1 MRTDTLSHARGRAS
15 AALRRMTLAGTIA
28 LATPLIGASGA
39 GALSGKPVKAGEPLS
54 SAPPAVAVDSSG
66 TAYVAWAN
74 TKDVGGATNKVEYCV
89 LPLGAKT
96 CSHSGT
102 LQPADSAEYIDR
114 VQVVVDGST
123 VVLLADVY
131 GAHGEKSGEY
141 EPEQEWQSTDGG
153 ASFAQAAGGASVS
166 DGIINADTA
175 PLNAVI
181 VPGTNVLG
189 YGWNTAGGSP
199 PTFDA
204 FPLTSPP
211 ECSIEICSAGKYAEL
226 EPSSNAD
233 QIGNAGGEFAAQ
245 QGSKPGVIGVFN
257 TDFSNGPLG
266 CSGSGTA
273 NFGTAFAYGSGAQS
287 ATNNYNLS
295 PDTPGS
301 AWKAPVTQAD
311 CDVEYPAV
319 GGGPS
324 GFGVL
329 EDDLGTG
336 RTIYHRFDEATD
348 KFDTPKATVSTSGE
362 LDPALSQD
370 GAGGIY
376 ATFLGG
382 GSGGAV
388 SLAYSSDG
396 GAEWAGPVK
405 LDATT
410 EASELTSSVNSGG
423 QGWAAWVQNGSVY
436 AQQFLAA
443 DALTAP
449 KVSESA
455 TSTGTTITVTITCSS
470 TPCTVTITVTI
481 SGASMAS
488 VNASAAHSKKSK
500 KGKSVTLGS
509 GTFTIHG
516 KGPQKLTVHLTKA
529 GKGLLAKHHGRLSAM
544 LLAVEK
550 VDGSTLRTTRTIK
563 IKPGKAG
570 KGKK

>member
-1 MRTDTLSHARGRAS
+1 MRTDPLSQTRGRAS
-15 AALRRMTLAGTIA
+15 DALRRLTLAGA
-28 LATPLIGASGA
+28 LAGAAALIGATGA

-54 SAPPAVAVDSSG
+54 SAQPAVAVDSSG

-89 LPLGAKT
+89 LPLGAKA
-96 CSHSGT
+96 CSHAGT

-123 VVLLADVY
+123 VVVLADVY

-153 ASFAQAAGGASVS
+153 ATFVQPAGGASVA

-199 PTFDA
+199 PTFDV

-211 ECSIEICSAGKYAEL
+211 ECSTESCPAGKYAEL
-226 EPSSNAD
+226 EPSSNPD

-245 QGSKPGVIGVFN
+245 QGSKPGVMGIFN

-266 CSGSGTA
+266 CSGSGTSS
-273 NFGTAFAYGSGAQS
+273 FGTAFAYGSGAQS
-287 ATNNYNLS
+287 AANNYNLPPGS
-295 PDTPGS
+295 AGS
-301 AWKAPVTQAD
+301 AWKVPITQAD

-319 GGGPS
+319 AGGPS
-324 GFGVL
+324 GFGVI

-336 RTIYHRFDEATD
+336 QTVYHRFDEATD
-348 KFDTPKATVSTSGE
+348 KFDTSKATVTTEGE
-362 LDPALSQD
+362 LDPALSQNASGD
-370 GAGGIY
+370 IY

-382 GSGGAV
+382 GSGGPV

-396 GAEWAGPVK
+396 GNEWAGPAT
-405 LDATT
+405 LDATS
-410 EASELTSSVNSGG
+410 EAGELTSSVNAAGK
-423 QGWAAWVQNGSVY
+423 GWAVWVQNGAVY
-436 AQQFLAA
+436 AQQFVAE

-455 TSTGTTITVTITCSS
+455 TSTSASVTVTITCSS
-470 TPCTVTITVTI
+470 TPCTVTVTITI

-488 VNASAAHSKKSK
+488 VNATAAHAKKSK
-500 KGKSVTLGS
+500 KPKSVSLGS

-516 KGPQKLTVHLTKA
+516 KGPQKLKVHLTKA
-529 GKGLLAKHHGRLSAM
+529 GKSLLAKHHGRLSAM
-544 LLAVEK
+544 LLASEK

-570 KGKK
+570 KSKK

>member
-1 MRTDTLSHARGRAS
+1 MRTDTPSHARVK
-15 AALRRMTLAGTIA
+15 AAAVLRRLA
-28 LATPLIGASGA
+28 GA
-39 GALSGKPVKAGEPLS
+39 GALAGVATLVCATGAAALSGTPVKAGEPLS
-54 SAPPAVAVDSSG
+54 SAPPALAVDSSG

-74 TKDVGGATNKVEYCV
+74 TKDVGGETNKVEYCV
-89 LPLGAKT
+89 LPLGAKS
-96 CSHSGT
+96 CSHAGT
-102 LQPADSAEYIDR
+102 LKPADSAEYIDR
-114 VQVVVDGST
+114 VQVLLDGST
-123 VVLLADVY
+123 IVVLADVY

-153 ASFAQAAGGASVS
+153 ATFVQVAGGASVA
-166 DGIINADTA
+166 DGIVNADTA
-175 PLNAVI
+175 PLTAVI

-204 FPLTSPP
+204 FPLSSPP
-211 ECSIEICSAGKYAEL
+211 QCSLESCPAGKYAEL

-266 CSGSGTA
+266 CAGSGTS

-287 ATNNYNLS
+287 ATNSYNLS
-295 PDTPGS
+295 PGSPGS
-301 AWKAPVTQAD
+301 AWKVPVTQAD

-319 GGGPS
+319 AGGPS

-329 EDDLGTG
+329 DDDLATG
-336 RTIYHRFDEATD
+336 QTVYHRFDEATD
-348 KFDTPKATVSTSGE
+348 RFDTSKTMVARESE

-370 GAGGIY
+370 GSGGVY

-382 GSGGAV
+382 GSGGPV

-396 GAEWAGPVK
+396 GTEWAGPAT
-405 LDATT
+405 LDATS
-410 EASELTSSVNSGG
+410 EASELTSSVNAAGK
-423 QGWAAWVQNGSVY
+423 GWAAWVQNGSVY
-436 AQQFLAA
+436 AQQFIAA

-455 TSTGTTITVTITCSS
+455 TSTSATVTVTITCSS
-470 TPCTVTITVTI
+470 TPCTVTLTITI
-481 SGASMAS
+481 SGASTAS
-488 VNASAAHSKKSK
+488 VNGTAAHAKKSK
-500 KGKSVTLGS
+500 KPKSVTLGS

-516 KGPQKLTVHLTKA
+516 KGSQKLSVHLTKA
-529 GKGLLAKHHGRLSAM
+529 GKSLLAKHHGRLNAT
-544 LLAVEK
+544 LLVSEK
-550 VDGSTLRTTRTIK
+550 VDGSTLHTTRTIK

-570 KGKK
+570 KSKK